1 MSSREAF
8 TDALLKQAI
17 DQIEGISKEEKKA
30 LYQCLKVEHS
40 PESLYTLIVSMV
52 SVSLE
57 DLMKL
62 TKYNTGI
69 INDSGTKHHI

>member
-1 MSSREAF
+1 MSSREVF

-30 LYQCLKVEHS
+30 LYQCLKAEHS

-62 TKYNTGI
+62 TKEY
-69 INDSGTKHHI
+69 K

>member
-1 MSSREAF
+1 MSSREVF

-17 DQIEGISKEEKKA
+17 DQIEGISKEEKKS
-30 LYQCLKVEHS
+30 LYQLLKAEHT

-57 DLMKL
+57 DLMRLLK
-62 TKYNTGI
+62 K
-69 INDSGTKHHI
+69 

>member
-8 TDALLKQAI
+8 TDTLLKQAI

-30 LYQCLKVEHS
+30 LYQLLKAEHT

-57 DLMKL
+57 DLVKL
-62 TKYNTGI
+62 TKI
-69 INDSGTKHHI
+69 

>member
-8 TDALLKQAI
+8 TDTLLKQAI

-30 LYQCLKVEHS
+30 LYQCLKSEHS

-62 TKYNTGI
+62 TKKY
-69 INDSGTKHHI
+69 K

>member
-30 LYQCLKVEHS
+30 LYQCLKAEHS

-62 TKYNTGI
+62 TKI
-69 INDSGTKHHI
+69 